1 LSFDTK
7 VNGIALKDYW
17 LGQVQ
22 EAIVEMAAGD
32 WVLDCR
38 SEGYRALAP
47 IPASVPTAYLDVV
60 SANGGKA
67 LNHFNK
73 IHKGE
78 LVRALVNDSPSIPNA
93 DALADWA
100 TVNGFAIELNDT
112 AIQLTI

>member
-1 LSFDTK
+1 
-7 VNGIALKDYW
+7 
-17 LGQVQ
+17 
-22 EAIVEMAAGD
+22 MAAGD

-47 IPASVPTAYLDVV
+47 IPATVPTAYLEVV

-78 LVRALVNDSPSIPNA
+78 LVRALVTDSPDLQTNDSLIA
-93 DALADWA
+93 WA
-100 TVNGFAIELNDT
+100 TVNGFAIELKDT
-112 AIQLTI
+112 SIQLTI